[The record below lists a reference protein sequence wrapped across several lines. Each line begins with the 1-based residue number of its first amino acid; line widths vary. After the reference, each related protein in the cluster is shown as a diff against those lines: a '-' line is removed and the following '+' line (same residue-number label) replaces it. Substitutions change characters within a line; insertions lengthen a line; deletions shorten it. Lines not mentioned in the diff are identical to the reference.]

1 MESFTYDPKK
11 SWADIQEEE
20 EEELKQQQ
28 EKNLSNNNNVQSK
41 RSTYEKYKIPR
52 K

>member
-28 EKNLSNNNNVQSK
+28 EKNLSNNNVQPK
-41 RSTYEKYKIPR
+41 RSTYAKYTVPR

>member
-1 MESFTYDPKK
+1 MESFTCDPKK

-20 EEELKQQQ
+20 EEKELKQE
-28 EKNLSNNNNVQSK
+28 EKNLNNNNNVQPK
-41 RSTYEKYKIPR
+41 RSTYAKYTVPR

>member
-1 MESFTYDPKK
+1 MDSFTYDPKK

-20 EEELKQQQ
+20 EELKKHE
-28 EKNLSNNNNVQSK
+28 EKNLSNINNVQSK
-41 RSTYEKYKIPR
+41 RSTYEKYTVPR